1 MESIAIAQVVSRM
14 RLQLDFVRSRR
25 RYTWLGA
32 VLLSGGIVL
41 AGFSVQQHFAAEAEI
56 AALER
61 ELARLARGAGG
72 AGGEPK
78 VDFDRLRARIV
89 LANQVVRKK
98 TVPWDGLFRDIENAS
113 DDKIGLLAVQPD
125 AATGVV
131 RITGEARDAA
141 ALTDYITR
149 LEAQPSLQNVHLA
162 EHEIKLNQGHPVVRF
177 NLNATWAGT
186 QS

>member
-1 MESIAIAQVVSRM
+1 M

-32 VLLSGGIVL
+32 LLLSSGILL
-41 AGFSVQQHFAAEAEI
+41 AGFSVQQYFAAEAEI

-61 ELARLARGAGG
+61 ELARLARG

>member
-1 MESIAIAQVVSRM
+1 MESIGIAGVVSRM
-14 RLQLDFVRSRR
+14 KLQLDFVRPRR

-32 VLLSGGIVL
+32 LLLSSGIAL
-41 AGFSVQQHFAAEAEI
+41 AGFSVQQYFAAEGEI

-72 AGGEPK
+72 EPK
-78 VDFDRLRARIV
+78 VDLDRLRARIV

-98 TVPWDGLFRDIENAS
+98 TVPWDGLFRDIETAS

-162 EHEIKLNQGHPVVRF
+162 EHEIKLNQGRPVVRF

>member
-1 MESIAIAQVVSRM
+1 MESIGIAGVVSRM
-14 RLQLDFVRSRR
+14 KLQLDFVRPRR

-32 VLLSGGIVL
+32 LLLSSGIAL
-41 AGFSVQQHFAAEAEI
+41 AGFSVQQYFAAEGEI

-72 AGGEPK
+72 EPK
-78 VDFDRLRARIV
+78 VDLDRLRARIV

-113 DDKIGLLAVQPD
+113 DGKIGLLAVQPD

-131 RITGEARDAA
+131 RITGEARDTA
-141 ALTDYITR
+141 ALTAYITR
-149 LEAQPSLQNVHLA
+149 LEAQPSLQNVYLA
-162 EHEIKLNQGHPVVRF
+162 EHEIKLNQGHLVVRF
-177 NLNATWAGT
+177 NLNATWAGA

>member
-1 MESIAIAQVVSRM
+1 MESIGIAGVVSRM
-14 RLQLDFVRSRR
+14 KLQLDFVRPRR

-32 VLLSGGIVL
+32 LLLSSGIAL
-41 AGFSVQQHFAAEAEI
+41 AGFSVQQYFAAEGEI

-72 AGGEPK
+72 EPK
-78 VDFDRLRARIV
+78 VDLDRLRARIV

-131 RITGEARDAA
+131 RITGEARDTA
-141 ALTDYITR
+141 ALTAYITR
-149 LEAQPSLQNVHLA
+149 LEAQPSLQNVYLA
-162 EHEIKLNQGHPVVRF
+162 EHEIKLNQGHLVVRF

>member
-1 MESIAIAQVVSRM
+1 
-14 RLQLDFVRSRR
+14 
-25 RYTWLGA
+25 
-32 VLLSGGIVL
+32 
-41 AGFSVQQHFAAEAEI
+41 
-56 AALER
+56 
-61 ELARLARGAGG
+61 
-72 AGGEPK
+72 
-78 VDFDRLRARIV
+78 
-89 LANQVVRKK
+89 
-98 TVPWDGLFRDIENAS
+98 RDIENAS

>member
-1 MESIAIAQVVSRM
+1 MK
-14 RLQLDFVRSRR
+14 LQLDFVQPRR
-25 RYTWLGA
+25 RYTWPGA
-32 VLLSGGIVL
+32 LLLSSGIAL
-41 AGFSVQQHFAAEAEI
+41 AGFSVQQYFAAEGEI

-61 ELARLARGAGG
+61 EVARLARGAGG
-72 AGGEPK
+72 ARGERK
-78 VDFDRLRARIV
+78 VDLDRLRARIV

-125 AATGVV
+125 AATGLVQ
-131 RITGEARDAA
+131 ITGEARDAA
-141 ALTDYITR
+141 ALTNYITR

-162 EHEIKLNQGHPVVRF
+162 EHELKLNQGRAVVRF
-177 NLNATWAGT
+177 NLNATWAGA

>member
-1 MESIAIAQVVSRM
+1 VESNLIARTVSRM
-14 RLQLDFVRSRR
+14 KLELDFVRPRR
-25 RYTWLGA
+25 RYTLPGALLLLGGLIS
-32 VLLSGGIVL
+32 V
-41 AGFSVQQHFAAEAEI
+41 GFSAQQYSAAEDKI

-61 ELARLARGAGG
+61 KLAGFTRGTGG
-72 AGGEPK
+72 AGDERK
-78 VDFDRLRARIV
+78 VDLDRLRARIV

-125 AATGVV
+125 AATGLV
-131 RITGEARDAA
+131 RIAGEARDAA

-162 EHEIKLNQGHPVVRF
+162 EHEIKLNQGRPVVRF
-177 NLNATWAGT
+177 NLNATWAGA

>member
-1 MESIAIAQVVSRM
+1 MESIGIAGVVSRM

-32 VLLSGGIVL
+32 LLLSSGIVL
-41 AGFSVQQHFAAEAEI
+41 AGFSVQQYFAAEAEI

-72 AGGEPK
+72 EPK
-78 VDFDRLRARIV
+78 VDLDRLRARIV

-113 DDKIGLLAVQPD
+113 DDKIGLLALQPD

-162 EHEIKLNQGHPVVRF
+162 EHEIKLNQGRPVVRF

>member
-1 MESIAIAQVVSRM
+1 MESIAVARVVSRM
-14 RLQLDFVRSRR
+14 KLELDFVRTRR
-25 RYTWLGA
+25 RYTLPGA
-32 VLLSGGIVL
+32 LLLLSGITL
-41 AGFSVQQHFAAEAEI
+41 AGFSVQQYFSAESKI

-61 ELARLARGAGG
+61 ELARFTRGAGG
-72 AGGEPK
+72 AGSERK
-78 VDFDRLRARIV
+78 VDLDRLRARIV

-98 TVPWDGLFRDIENAS
+98 TVPWDGLFRDIENSS

-125 AATGVV
+125 AATGLVQ
-131 RITGEARDAA
+131 ISGEARDAA

-162 EHEIKLNQGHPVVRF
+162 EHEIKLNQGRPVVRF
-177 NLNATWAGT
+177 NLNATWAGA